1 MNIQFLNF
9 LFLFTHSPQ
18 MKKETP
24 TRSKSGR
31 ITLRLSQELKNKWQ
45 SHCNKSN
52 IYLSDFIVNTV
63 EGKMLEN
70 DRKEIMSFIEK
81 QGNIFA
87 KIENNINQIA
97 RYINTEKRLPNELLS
112 DYNKKLKELNSLKT
126 EQNRIIKK
134 IYTELAK

>member
-1 MNIQFLNF
+1 MR
-9 LFLFTHSPQ
+9 
-18 MKKETP
+18 KEPP
-24 TRSKSGR
+24 TRTKTAR
-31 ITLRLSQELKNKWQ
+31 ITLRLSQELKDQWQ

-52 IYLSDFIVNTV
+52 IYISDFIINTV

-70 DRKEIMSFIEK
+70 DRKEIMSFIER

-97 RYINTEKRLPNELLS
+97 RFINTEKYLSEELLK
-112 DYNKKLKELNSLKT
+112 DYNTKLSELNSLKT

>member
-1 MNIQFLNF
+1 
-9 LFLFTHSPQ
+9 
-18 MKKETP
+18 MKKDHLP
-24 TRSKSGR
+24 TRTKNAR
-31 ITLRLSQELKNKWQ
+31 ITLRLDQTIKDKWLL
-45 SHCNKSN
+45 HCRKSN

-63 EGKMLEN
+63 EGRMLEN

-97 RYINTEKRLPNELLS
+97 RYVNTEKSIPKELLQE
-112 DYNKKLKELNSLKT
+112 YNSKLQELNSLKT
-126 EQNRIIKK
+126 EQNKIIRK

>member
-1 MNIQFLNF
+1 
-9 LFLFTHSPQ
+9 
-18 MKKETP
+18 MKKEQSP
-24 TRSKSGR
+24 TRSKNAR
-31 ITLRLSQELKNKWQ
+31 ITLRLDRPIKDKWLE
-45 SHCNKSN
+45 HCQKSN

-63 EGKMLEN
+63 EGRMLEN

-97 RYINTEKRLPNELLS
+97 RYVNTEKSIPPDLLKE
-112 DYNKKLKELNSLKT
+112 YNSKIQELNSLKT

-134 IYTELAK
+134 IYTELSK

>member
-1 MNIQFLNF
+1 
-9 LFLFTHSPQ
+9 
-18 MKKETP
+18 MKKEPP
-24 TRSKSGR
+24 TRTKTAR
-31 ITLRLSQELKNKWQ
+31 ITLRLSQEIKDQWQ
-45 SHCNKSN
+45 TNCDKSN
-52 IYLSDFIVNTV
+52 IYLSDYIVNTV

-70 DRKEIMSFIEK
+70 DRKEIMSFIER

-97 RYINTEKRLPNELLS
+97 RFINTEKYLSEELLK
-112 DYNKKLKELNSLKT
+112 DYNTKLSELNSLKT

>member
-1 MNIQFLNF
+1 
-9 LFLFTHSPQ
+9 
-18 MKKETP
+18 MKKESLNRTK
-24 TRSKSGR
+24 TAR
-31 ITLRLSQELKNKWQ
+31 ITLRLSQELKDQWQ

-52 IYLSDFIVNTV
+52 IYISDFIINTV

-70 DRKEIMSFIEK
+70 DRKEIMTFIEK

-97 RYINTEKRLPNELLS
+97 RFINTEKYLSEELLK
-112 DYNKKLKELNSLKT
+112 DYNNKLSELNSLKT

>member
-1 MNIQFLNF
+1 MN
-9 LFLFTHSPQ
+9 
-18 MKKETP
+18 KENIVRT
-24 TRSKSGR
+24 KSAR
-31 ITLRLSQELKNKWQ
+31 ITLRLSQELKDKWNWQ
-45 SHCNKSN
+45 CGQSN
-52 IYLSDFIVNTV
+52 IYLSDFIVNAV

-97 RYINTEKRLPNELLS
+97 KYINTEKRVPEDLLKE
-112 DYNKKLKELNSLKT
+112 YNKKLQELNSLKT

>member
-1 MNIQFLNF
+1 MN
-9 LFLFTHSPQ
+9 
-18 MKKETP
+18 KENIVRT
-24 TRSKSGR
+24 KSAR
-31 ITLRLSQELKNKWQ
+31 ITLRLSQELKDKWNRQ
-45 SHCNKSN
+45 CGQSN
-52 IYLSDFIVNTV
+52 IYLSDFIVNAV

-97 RYINTEKRLPNELLS
+97 KYINTEKRVPEDLMKE
-112 DYNKKLKELNSLKT
+112 YNKKLQELNSLKT

>member
-1 MNIQFLNF
+1 
-9 LFLFTHSPQ
+9 
-18 MKKETP
+18 MKKDHPP
-24 TRSKSGR
+24 TRTKNAR
-31 ITLRLSQELKNKWQ
+31 ITLRLEQQMKDKWL
-45 SHCNKSN
+45 SHCKRSN

-63 EGKMLEN
+63 EGRMLEN

-97 RYINTEKRLPNELLS
+97 RYVNTEKSIPKGLLQE
-112 DYNKKLKELNSLKT
+112 YNSKLQELNSLKT
-126 EQNRIIKK
+126 EQNKIIRK

>member
-1 MNIQFLNF
+1 
-9 LFLFTHSPQ
+9 
-18 MKKETP
+18 MKKDHPPIRT
-24 TRSKSGR
+24 KNAR
-31 ITLRLSQELKNKWQ
+31 ITLRLDQPIKDKWL
-45 SHCNKSN
+45 SHCKRSN

-63 EGKMLEN
+63 EGRMLEN

-97 RYINTEKRLPNELLS
+97 RYVNTEKSIPKELLQE
-112 DYNKKLKELNSLKT
+112 YNSKLQELNSLKT
-126 EQNRIIKK
+126 EQNKIIRK

>member
-1 MNIQFLNF
+1 
-9 LFLFTHSPQ
+9 
-18 MKKETP
+18 MKKEPP
-24 TRSKSGR
+24 TRTKTAR
-31 ITLRLSQELKNKWQ
+31 ITLRLSQEIKDQWQ
-45 SHCNKSN
+45 TNCDKSN
-52 IYLSDFIVNTV
+52 IYLSDYIVNTV

-70 DRKEIMSFIEK
+70 DRKEIMSFIER

-97 RYINTEKRLPNELLS
+97 RFINTEKYLSELLLK
-112 DYNKKLKELNSLKT
+112 DYNTKLSELNSLKT

>member
-1 MNIQFLNF
+1 MHNRF
-9 LFLFTHSPQ
+9 
-18 MKKETP
+18 
-24 TRSKSGR
+24 
-31 ITLRLSQELKNKWQ
+31 
-45 SHCNKSN
+45 
-52 IYLSDFIVNTV
+52 YLSDFIINTV

-70 DRKEIMSFIEK
+70 DRKEIMAFIEK

-97 RYINTEKRLPNELLS
+97 RFINTEKYLSKELLN
-112 DYNKKLKELNSLKT
+112 DYNQKLSELNSLKT

>member
-1 MNIQFLNF
+1 
-9 LFLFTHSPQ
+9 
-18 MKKETP
+18 MKKPP
-24 TRSKSGR
+24 TRTKTAR
-31 ITLRLSQELKNKWQ
+31 ITLRLSQEIKDQWQ
-45 SHCNKSN
+45 SHCNKSK
-52 IYLSDFIVNTV
+52 IYISDYIINTV
-63 EGKMLEN
+63 EGKILEN

-97 RYINTEKRLPNELLS
+97 RFINTGKYIPEELLI
-112 DYNKKLKELNSLKT
+112 DYNNKLSELNSLKT

>member
-1 MNIQFLNF
+1 
-9 LFLFTHSPQ
+9 
-18 MKKETP
+18 MKKAPP
-24 TRSKSGR
+24 TRSKTAR
-31 ITLRLSQELKNKWQ
+31 ITLRLSQELKDQWQ
-45 SHCNKSN
+45 SHCNKYN
-52 IYLSDFIVNTV
+52 IYLSDFIINTV

-70 DRKEIMSFIEK
+70 DRKEIMAFIEK

-97 RYINTEKRLPNELLS
+97 RFINTEKYLSEELLK
-112 DYNKKLKELNSLKT
+112 DYNKKLQELNSLKT

>member
-1 MNIQFLNF
+1 
-9 LFLFTHSPQ
+9 
-18 MKKETP
+18 MKKSP
-24 TRSKSGR
+24 TRTKTAR
-31 ITLRLSQELKNKWQ
+31 ITLRLSQELKDQWQ
-45 SHCNKSN
+45 SNCNKSN
-52 IYLSDFIVNTV
+52 IYLSDYIVNTV

-97 RYINTEKRLPNELLS
+97 RFINTEKYIPEELLI
-112 DYNKKLKELNSLKT
+112 DYNNKLAELNSLKT

>member
-1 MNIQFLNF
+1 
-9 LFLFTHSPQ
+9 
-18 MKKETP
+18 MKKDQLP
-24 TRSKSGR
+24 TRTKSAR
-31 ITLRLSQELKNKWQ
+31 ITLRLEQQIKDNWL
-45 SHCNKSN
+45 SHCQKSN

-70 DRKEIMSFIEK
+70 DRKEIMTFIEK

-97 RYINTEKRLPNELLS
+97 KYVNTEKSIPTELLKEYS
-112 DYNKKLKELNSLKT
+112 SKLQQLNSLKT

-134 IYTELAK
+134 IYIELAR

>member
-1 MNIQFLNF
+1 
-9 LFLFTHSPQ
+9 
-18 MKKETP
+18 MKKEPPIRTK
-24 TRSKSGR
+24 TAR
-31 ITLRLSQELKNKWQ
+31 ITLRLSHELKNQWQ

-52 IYLSDFIVNTV
+52 IYISDFIINTV

-97 RYINTEKRLPNELLS
+97 RYVNTEKRFSEELLK
-112 DYNKKLKELNSLKT
+112 DYNNKLSELNSLKT